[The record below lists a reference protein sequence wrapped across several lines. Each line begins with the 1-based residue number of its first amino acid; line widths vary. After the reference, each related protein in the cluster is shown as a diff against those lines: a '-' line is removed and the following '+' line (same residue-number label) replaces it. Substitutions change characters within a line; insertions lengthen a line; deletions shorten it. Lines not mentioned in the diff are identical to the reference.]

1 MSRDICKRFGARI
14 KQLREKRKMSQ
25 IALAEKIGIEQPHL
39 SNLENGKKEAK
50 LRVVEMLAIGLKV
63 SLSELFKGV

>member
-14 KQLREKRKMSQ
+14 KQLRESKKMSQ
-25 IALAEKIGIEQPHL
+25 ITLAEKIGIEQPHL